1 MKNDFNPEHLDVMVF
16 ADAGASLSGTT
27 PLADLPRLKETL
39 HFDGTAGSEPVAN
52 WHVSGEV
59 RTRKGAPA
67 QAWLK
72 LQAQATAPLECQRCL
87 GTVHTALEFDRYFQF
102 ADTEQAAA
110 ELDAQEED
118 DVLVISRNFNLL
130 SLIEDEL
137 LLALPVVPRHDVCP
151 QPLPMSAEADAPPAE
166 SGAAPA
172 ADEKPHP
179 FAKLAG
185 LKIRGDK
192 TE

>member
-1 MKNDFNPEHLDVMVF
+1 MKNDFNPEHLDVRVF
-16 ADAGASLSGTT
+16 AEASASLSGTT
-27 PLADLPRLKETL
+27 PLVDLPRLREAL
-39 HFDGTAGSEPVAN
+39 YFDGTDSNTPTVT
-52 WHVSGEV
+52 WHVSGEA
-59 RTRKGAPA
+59 RTRKGAST
-67 QAWLK
+67 QAWLT

-87 GTVHTALEFDRYFQF
+87 GTVHTALEFDRQFQF
-102 ADTEQAAA
+102 ADTEEAAA

-137 LLALPVVPRHDVCP
+137 LLALPVVPRHDACP
-151 QPLPMSAEADAPPAE
+151 QPLPMSTQADASPAD
-166 SGAAPA
+166 
-172 ADEKPHP
+172 ADATTEKPNP

-192 TE
+192 AE